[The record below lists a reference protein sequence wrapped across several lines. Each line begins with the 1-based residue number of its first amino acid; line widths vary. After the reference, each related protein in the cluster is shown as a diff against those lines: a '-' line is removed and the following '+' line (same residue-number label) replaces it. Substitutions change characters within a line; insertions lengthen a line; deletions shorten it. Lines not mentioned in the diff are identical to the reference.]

1 MPPSSHLTRS
11 SRVSTGFMSI
21 SSRAMVHGFR
31 RGKAR
36 TLYVAPTD
44 EQWMSRSRSTLP
56 PALQQRGS
64 TLHLRRV
71 AFRERREPAIEAVV
85 LGGHVGQELG
95 RLETRSASFFQR
107 FAKCDKALGAHGV
120 DEGERPAGKRRKP
133 EAENRAD

>member
-31 RGKAR
+31 RGKGA
-36 TLYVAPTD
+36 TLHVAPTD
-44 EQWMSRSRSTLP
+44 EQGMSRWRSTPHPAP
-56 PALQQRGS
+56 PQRGS

-71 AFRERREPAIEAVV
+71 AFRERREPTIEAVF

-95 RLETRSASFFQR
+95 RVEAWAATFFLRS
-107 FAKCDKALGAHGV
+107 
-120 DEGERPAGKRRKP
+120 
-133 EAENRAD
+133 

>member
-31 RGKAR
+31 RGKGA
-36 TLYVAPTD
+36 TLHVAPTD
-44 EQWMSRSRSTLP
+44 EQWMSRWRSTLH
-56 PALQQRGS
+56 PASQQRGS

-95 RLETRSASFFQR
+95 RLEARSAGFFQR
-107 FAKCDKALGAHGV
+107 FAKRDKALGPHGI
-120 DEGERPAGKRRKP
+120 DEGERPPVNRRKS
-133 EAENRAD
+133 